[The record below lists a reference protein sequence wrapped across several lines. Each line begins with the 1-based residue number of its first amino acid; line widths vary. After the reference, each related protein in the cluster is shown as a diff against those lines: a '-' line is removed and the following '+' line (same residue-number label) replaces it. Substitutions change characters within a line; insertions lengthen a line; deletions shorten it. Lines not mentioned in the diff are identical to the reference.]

1 MLDYTNNDS
10 WAAGL
15 IAHDML
21 SPDGQEPFGAQEDVQ
36 LYTDGDYQN
45 LPPCYSSVLRDVVRG
60 LLTVDP
66 RNRLSADQAIVR
78 LKGFLGAGDA
88 TRINEERRAHGML
101 LFVKTLTGK
110 TITLDVA
117 PSDTIDSVKRMIQY
131 QESIPLSQQRLI
143 FAGKELKGLRT
154 LCDYNI
160 QRESTIHLVPPV
172 ARS

>member
-15 IAHDML
+15 IAHGML
-21 SPDGQEPFGAQEDVQ
+21 SPQGQEPFGAQEDVRH
-36 LYTDGDYQN
+36 YTDGEYQD
-45 LPPCYSSVLRDVVRG
+45 LPPCYSPVLRDVVRG

-78 LKGFLGAGDA
+78 LEGFLRAGDVA
-88 TRINEERRAHGML
+88 GINEERRAHGML

-117 PSDTIDSVKRMIQY
+117 PSDTIDSLKRMIQY
-131 QESIPLSQQRLI
+131 QESIPLNQQRLI
-143 FAGKELKGLRT
+143 FAGKELKGSRT